1 MVSRKLGIA
10 VLTFAVLVELQ
21 VYKHKFNHSP
31 DMLGYYLRRLV
42 DSKQA
47 MRSVPAMPANTV
59 RENSPLTQ

>member
-1 MVSRKLGIA
+1 MVSRKLCIA

-21 VYKHKFNHSP
+21 FYAHKFNRSP

-42 DSKQA
+42 ESKQA
-47 MRSVPAMPANTV
+47 MRSVPAIPANTV